1 MEYKNIP
8 KEYQGVDISV
18 LSPKQ
23 KRFCEEFVIDNNG
36 FASAER
42 AGYNKKYSWELLKKE
57 EVQAYIAFLNAD
69 MRNSRIASAQEIK
82 ERLTRIARGE
92 SDEEIVTPRGEK
104 VLKGTDIK
112 DRIKALELLGKTE
125 ALFTDRIEQD
135 TTFNFVVDI
144 DMSDSSDDEDIEI

>member
-135 TTFNFVVDI
+135 TTFNFVVDVE
-144 DMSDSSDDEDIEI
+144 MEESDDDDEEYV

>member
-144 DMSDSSDDEDIEI
+144 DMSDSSDDEEIEI

>member
-135 TTFNFVVDI
+135 TTFTFVVDI
-144 DMSDSSDDEDIEI
+144 DMEDNNDDEDIEI

>member
-144 DMSDSSDDEDIEI
+144 DMRDSSDDEDIEI

>member
-135 TTFNFVVDI
+135 TTFTFVVDI
-144 DMSDSSDDEDIEI
+144 DMEDNNDDEEIEI

>member
-144 DMSDSSDDEDIEI
+144 DMNDSSDDEDIEI